1 MSQQIGL
8 ATARLRQKMDEGWF
22 FHRGD
27 LPIRYAVKGG
37 MTGGLTDMSDAGTM
51 PATSYSEGHADC
63 PFSAQQ
69 WRQVDLPHDWCVEGD
84 FDRCADANHGYRPVG
99 IGFYRKLFPLPAE
112 ARGKRI
118 WLEFDGIMR
127 QSTVWVN
134 GHLMGTHASGYTS
147 FYYDISDV
155 ARYGEDKDNV
165 ILVRVDASEFE
176 GWWYEGCGMYRH
188 VWLTVADTLHVGHW
202 GAYVTTPTI
211 NQATATVRMCTTV
224 CNDGSQEKLCTLR
237 STIVDAQ
244 GAVVGQVEST
254 ASIAAGTS
262 LAFDQAMQ
270 VSQPQLWSPDRP
282 YLYRVLSEVLDG
294 DRVADDVRT
303 PLGIRY
309 FEFTADRGFFLNG
322 RPLVIKG
329 TCNHQDFAGVGVALP
344 DRLNEYKIELLKAM
358 GANAYRCSHHPP
370 TPELLDAC
378 DRLGMM
384 VMDENRK
391 LDSSPDGIADLE
403 SMLYRDRNHPSII
416 LWNMENEET
425 LEGTEMGA
433 RVVHTLVQ
441 RTHQIDP
448 TRPTIAAMHKG
459 WNDGGYSDQLD
470 VVGYNYGQRDGQVDI
485 PDHLRHPERKI
496 IGSESASCT
505 TTRGIYEADYEKGY
519 CPAYGTL
526 LEHWCCHVEKAWG
539 DVIENPFLTGVFMW
553 TGFDYRGEP
562 TPFKWPCINSHFGIM
577 DTCGYP
583 KDVYYYMLA
592 NWTEAPMVHVFPHW
606 NWPGREG
613 QPVDVWVYSNAET
626 VELLLN
632 GESLGEKV
640 VRRTAHLSWSVPYAP
655 GRLEARARRGGQLVA
670 GHIVETTGPAARVR
684 LHPDRAAI
692 RADNTD
698 VSVVRV
704 AILDAQ
710 GRVVP
715 TADDEVRFSI
725 EGPGRI
731 LGVGNGD
738 PSSHEPDQGT
748 MRRAFNGYCLVLVQA
763 GKEAGTITLRA
774 TATGLAVTEIA
785 LVAQAS

>member
-1 MSQQIGL
+1 MSQQMGL
-8 ATARLRQKMDEGWF
+8 TTVRMRQKMDEGWF
-22 FHRGD
+22 FHQGD
-27 LPIRYAVKGG
+27 IPIRYAVKGG
-37 MTGGLTDMSDAGTM
+37 MTGGLADITDAGMWPT
-51 PATSYSEGHADC
+51 TGYSEGHADC
-63 PFSAQQ
+63 PFSGQQ
-69 WRQVDLPHDWCVEGD
+69 WREVDLPHDWCVEGE

-99 IGFYRKLFPLPAE
+99 IGFYRKVFALPAE

-118 WLEFDGIMR
+118 WLEFDGVMR

-134 GHLMGTHASGYTS
+134 GHLMGTHPSGYTS

-155 ARYGEDKDNV
+155 ARCGEDKDNV
-165 ILVRVDASEFE
+165 VLVRVDASEFE
-176 GWWYEGCGMYRH
+176 GWWYEGCGIYRH
-188 VWLTVADTLHVGHW
+188 VWLTVTDALHVGHW
-202 GAYVTTPTI
+202 GTYVTTPAI
-211 NQATATVRMCTTV
+211 SEDSCTVQMRTNV
-224 CNDGSQEKLCTLR
+224 CNDGSQDRACTLR
-237 STIVDAQ
+237 STILDAQ
-244 GAVVGQVEST
+244 GAVVGRANSSAT
-254 ASIAAGTS
+254 ITSGTN
-262 LAFDQAMQ
+262 LVLDQAVQ
-270 VSQPQLWSPDRP
+270 LSRPELWSPDHP
-282 YLYRVLSEVLDG
+282 YLYRLISEVLDG
-294 DRVADDVRT
+294 ERVVDHVET
-303 PLGIRY
+303 LLGIRY

-322 RPLVIKG
+322 RPLLIKG
-329 TCNHQDFAGVGVALP
+329 TCNHQDFAGVGVALS
-344 DRLNEYKIELLKAM
+344 DRLNEYKIERLKEM

-391 LDSSPDGIADLE
+391 LDSSPEGIANLE

-416 LWNMENEET
+416 LWSMENEES

-459 WNDGGYSDQLD
+459 WNEGGYSDQLD
-470 VVGYNYGQRDGQVDI
+470 VVGYNYGQRDGQADLR
-485 PDHLRHPERKI
+485 DHAAHPERKI

-505 TTRGIYEADYEKGY
+505 TTRGVYEVDAEKGY

-592 NWTEAPMVHVFPHW
+592 NWTDSPMVHLFPHW

-613 QPVDVWVYSNAET
+613 QPIDVWVYSNADT

-632 GESLGEKV
+632 GESLGEQPV
-640 VRRTAHLSWSVPYAP
+640 ARTKHLAWSVPYEP
-655 GRLEARARRGGQLVA
+655 GKLEARARRGGQLVA

-684 LHPDRAAI
+684 LQPDRVVLC
-692 RADNTD
+692 ADNAD

-704 AILDAQ
+704 SILDAK

-715 TADDEVRFSI
+715 IADDEVRFSL

-738 PSSHEPDQGT
+738 PSSHEPDKAT
-748 MRRAFNGYCLVLVQA
+748 MRRAFNGHCLVLVQA
-763 GKEAGTITLRA
+763 GKQPGTIALRA
-774 TATGLAVTEIA
+774 TATGLIGDETYIET
-785 LVAQAS
+785 QR